1 MSMSPEIAELIAKR
15 LAAPKSFKVV
25 TTYADGLYREH
36 LTETMAQAQN
46 YAHHTSGKIGRDLIS
61 HGDELG
67 HKSGDIVRVVS
78 VEVLP
83 L

>member
-1 MSMSPEIAELIAKR
+1 MNVMDLIATR

-25 TTYADGLYREH
+25 TTYADGTTREH
-36 LTETMAQAQN
+36 RTETIGQAN
-46 YAHHTSGKIGRDLIS
+46 NHAIGERRKIGRDLIS
-61 HGDELG
+61 RETGLT
-67 HKSGDIVRVVS
+67 VRVVS

>member
-1 MSMSPEIAELIAKR
+1 MDLIAAR

-25 TTYADGLYREH
+25 TTYADGATREH
-36 LTETMAQAQN
+36 QTETIGQANN
-46 YAHHTSGKIGRDLIS
+46 YAIGERRKIGRDLINRETS
-61 HGDELG
+61 LT
-67 HKSGDIVRVVS
+67 VRVVS